1 MERNSLNEALKRR
14 ASELESKKN
23 SDETSLDDARRVKV
37 LSPTR
42 LVVKRFFRNRL
53 AMVGLIILI
62 VIFMFAFM
70 GPMFYEYGE
79 TEVFMHYDYM
89 QRTYATATFNT
100 EFTATQVPDA
110 PELPSDIRRITNSRI
125 LTMGEN
131 EVDYAVMAHEAD
143 ETTSH
148 YLLSKIDEHVYAWS
162 LLSDKN
168 DGALILSYVIADS
181 IDSVKNATSATAND
195 GSQIDPDLL
204 ATANAKFRTIK
215 GDNTTTEFEHD
226 ELTYSIYKTGKLS
239 YSLTLLSTQLTI
251 NGQEASQE
259 TVETAL
265 EAIESEL
272 YAWTDASGKSYAMK
286 LNDDGNY
293 DIEIVG
299 ESQVI
304 SVFTDYAFNTT
315 SSDAKLD
322 KSLEVAALLN
332 IVSGEAFTVDG
343 AEYKVDKESGELT
356 NADGT
361 AVALITNVKV
371 VDASAQDTFDIE
383 FKDKLRDVMTEMVAN
398 KEKSGNFTWSLKQ
411 KEATTNEDGSEVLS
425 DKLDKNGNPIFA
437 EEELQITELVG
448 TYTITRNMPFF
459 VTDKYAPMSS
469 DHPFGTDGN
478 GMDILARMMYGG
490 QISLM
495 VGFVVVI
502 ISMLIGVVLGGI
514 AGYFGGWVDT
524 LIMRLVEIF
533 YCIPSYPILIILGGY
548 MDAMRMDAEYRLY
561 VMMAVLGILSWAGIA
576 RLVRGQILSLREQE
590 FMVATES
597 TGVKVRH
604 RIFRHLVPNV
614 MPQLIVSATGS
625 LGGVILTESSLS
637 FLGLGV
643 KFPLATWGNMIEF
656 VTGLNE
662 NLGRY
667 IYIWLPVGILIC
679 LTVISFNFVGDG
691 LRDAFDPKM
700 KR

>member
-14 ASELESKKN
+14 ASEVENKKKN
-23 SDETSLDDARRVKV
+23 EETALDDARRVKV
-37 LSPTR
+37 LSPSR

-53 AMVGLIILI
+53 AMIGLVILI
-62 VIFMFAFM
+62 LIFLFAFV
-70 GPMFYEYGE
+70 GPFFYEYGE
-79 TEVFMHYDYM
+79 TQVFMHYNKM
-89 QRTYATATFNT
+89 MRTYATASFNT
-100 EFTATQVPDA
+100 EFVGTQVPDA
-110 PELPSDIRRITNSRI
+110 PELPSDIRRVTNSRI
-125 LTMGEN
+125 LNMNDLGVQYTAMEN
-131 EVDYAVMAHEAD
+131 VKDDVY
-143 ETTSH
+143 TH
-148 YLLSKIDEHVYAWS
+148 YLLTKIDDHVYSWS
-162 LLSDKN
+162 ALTDAV
-168 DGALILSYVIADS
+168 DGTYSASYVVADE
-181 IDSVKNATSATAND
+181 IDSAKNATSATAND
-195 GSQIDPDLL
+195 GSEIEPALL
-204 ATANAKFRTIK
+204 ELASSTFKTIK
-215 GDNTTTEFEHD
+215 GANKSAEFEHNGM
-226 ELTYSIYKTGKLS
+226 TYRVDKLSKLS
-239 YSLTLLSTQLTI
+239 YSLTLLSS
-251 NGQEASQE
+251 NMVVEGKEATPAMME
-259 TVETAL
+259 AAAEAVENQTL
-265 EAIESEL
+265 
-272 YAWTDASGKSYAMK
+272 AWTEGEKTYALK
-286 LNDDGNY
+286 LNANGGY
-293 DIEIVG
+293 DIEVVK
-299 ESQVI
+299 ELQPV
-304 SVFTDYAFNTT
+304 SVFTDYTFNMT
-315 SSDAKLD
+315 SAENKVD
-322 KSLEVAALLN
+322 KALEAAALLN
-332 IVSGEAFTVDG
+332 IASGESFTVDG
-343 AEYKVDKESGELT
+343 KDYSVDHESGELK
-356 NADGT
+356 NAEGT
-361 AVALITNVKV
+361 VIALISNVRV
-371 VDASAQDTFDIE
+371 VDASAQDTFDIA
-383 FKDKLRDVMTEMVAN
+383 FKDKVHDVMVEMQAN
-398 KEKSGNFTWSLKQ
+398 NAKEASFTWSLKQ
-411 KEATTNEDGSEVLS
+411 REATTNENGEEELF
-425 DKLDKNGNPIFA
+425 DKLDENGNPIY
-437 EEELQITELVG
+437 EDEELQISELVG

-459 VTDKYAPMSS
+459 VTDKFAPMSS

-490 QISLM
+490 RISLM

-502 ISMLIGVVLGGI
+502 ISMLIGVTLGGI

-548 MDAMRMDAEYRLY
+548 MDAMRMDAKYRLY
-561 VMMAVLGILSWAGIA
+561 VMMAVLGLLGWAGIA

-590 FMVATES
+590 FMVASES
-597 TGVKVRH
+597 TGIKVRH